1 MQYVAK
7 CGLLFYGSSSVVDWK
22 NPPRLFI
29 PGPVK
34 VNEDVLQQLAR
45 PTLGHRGKEYAQLHA
60 ETTVCLKKILF
71 TDQNVF
77 LSTSSA
83 SGIWE
88 AAIRN
93 CVAPDE
99 TVLATCCGAFSD
111 KWATVAK
118 NCGRNVEELK
128 VDWGKPVLPEMI
140 DEKLATGKYTAI
152 TIVYNETST
161 GLTNHVYEIS
171 EMMKQKYP
179 EILVFVDAVSAM
191 VALPMHF
198 DELGWD
204 VAFAS
209 VQKAF
214 AIPPGLAVAA
224 VSNRALEKSKNVPNR
239 GYYFDFQLWAKS
251 NEKNQTLVTPNI
263 PHIMALNYQCE
274 KLLAEGM
281 ENVWERHKRMGD
293 FVRTWAKEKFAL
305 FCDEKYASNTLT
317 AVKNTRGINVA
328 ETINAIQEKHNT
340 IFGNGYGKLK
350 EQTFRIAHMGDI
362 TLDDLKE
369 LLGWIDEEIG

>member
-1 MQYVAK
+1 M
-7 CGLLFYGSSSVVDWK
+7 VDWK

-34 VNEDVLQQLAR
+34 VNDDVLQQLAR
-45 PTLGHRGKEYAQLHA
+45 PTLGHRGKEYTQLHG
-60 ETTVCLKKILF
+60 ETVDMLKKILF

-93 CVAPDE
+93 CVGFDE
-99 TVLATCCGAFSD
+99 TVLCTCCGAFSD

-118 NCGRNVEELK
+118 NCGRNVDELK

-140 DEKLATGKYTAI
+140 DEKLATGKYAAVTLA
-152 TIVYNETST
+152 YNETST
-161 GLTNHVYEIS
+161 GLTNPLYEVS

-179 EILVFVDAVSAM
+179 DVLVFVDAVSAM
-191 VALPMHF
+191 VGMPLHF
-198 DELGWD
+198 DQLGWD
-204 VAFAS
+204 VTFAS

-224 VSNRALEKSKNVPNR
+224 VSNRALEKSKNVPGR
-239 GYYFDFQLWAKS
+239 GYYFDFQLFAKS
-251 NEKNQTLVTPNI
+251 AEKNQTLTTPNI
-263 PHIMALNYQCE
+263 PHIMALNYQCG
-274 KLLAEGM
+274 KLVKEGM
-281 ENVWERHKRMGD
+281 ENVWKRHEQMAEL
-293 FVRTWAKEKFAL
+293 VRAWAKEKFAL
-305 FCDEKYASNTLT
+305 FCEEKYASNTLT
-317 AVKNTRGINVA
+317 TIKNTRGINVA
-328 ETINAIQEKHNT
+328 ETISSIQQKHNT

-350 EQTFRIAHMGDI
+350 EETFRIAHMGDI
-362 TLDDLKE
+362 TLEDLKE
-369 LLGWIDEEIG
+369 LLSWIDDEIG

>member
-1 MQYVAK
+1 MA
-7 CGLLFYGSSSVVDWK
+7 DWK

-34 VNEDVLQQLAR
+34 VNEDVLQQLAL
-45 PTLGHRGKEYAQLHA
+45 PTLGHRGKDYSQLHA
-60 ETTVCLKKILF
+60 ETVDMLKKILF
-71 TDQNVF
+71 TEQNIF

-93 CVAPDE
+93 CVGLDE
-99 TVLATCCGAFSD
+99 TVLCTMCGAFSD
-111 KWATVAK
+111 KWVSVAK
-118 NCGRNVEELK
+118 SCGRSVEELK
-128 VDWGKPVLPEMI
+128 VDWGQATTAKII
-140 DEKLATGKYTAI
+140 DEKLATGKYAAVTL
-152 TIVYNETST
+152 VYNETST
-161 GLTNHVYEIS
+161 GLTNPVYEIS

-179 EILVFVDAVSAM
+179 DVLVFVDAVSAM
-191 VALPMHF
+191 VGLPLHF
-198 DELGWD
+198 DKLGWD
-204 VAFAS
+204 IAFAS

-239 GYYFDFQLWAKS
+239 GYYFDFQAIAKAAA
-251 NEKNQTLVTPNI
+251 KNQTLTTPAV
-263 PHIMALNYQCE
+263 PHIMALNYQCH
-274 KLLAEGM
+274 KLTKEGM
-281 ENVWERHKRMGD
+281 ENVWQRHEKMGE
-293 FVRTWAKEKFAL
+293 FVRTWAKEKFDL
-305 FCDEKYASNTLT
+305 FCDEKFASNTLT
-317 AVKNTRGINVA
+317 TIKNTKGINVA
-328 ETINAIQEKHNT
+328 ETIAAIQQKHNT

-369 LLGWIDEEIG
+369 LLGWIDEEIE

>member
-1 MQYVAK
+1 M
-7 CGLLFYGSSSVVDWK
+7 VDWK

-99 TVLATCCGAFSD
+99 TVLVTCCGAFSD

-118 NCGRNVEELK
+118 SCGRNVEELK

-140 DEKLATGKYTAI
+140 DEKLATGKYAAI

-161 GLTNHVYEIS
+161 GLTNPVYEIS

-214 AIPPGLAVAA
+214 AIPPGLAVAV
-224 VSNRALEKSKNVPNR
+224 VSNRALEKSKEVANR
-239 GYYFDFQLWAKS
+239 GYYFDFQLWAKA

-274 KLLAEGM
+274 KLLAEDM

-305 FCDEKYASNTLT
+305 FCEEKYASNTLT
-317 AVKNTRGINVA
+317 AIKNTRRINVA
-328 ETINAIQEKHNT
+328 ELINTLQEKHNT

-350 EQTFRIAHMGDI
+350 EETFRIAHMGDI
-362 TLDDLKE
+362 TLDDSKE